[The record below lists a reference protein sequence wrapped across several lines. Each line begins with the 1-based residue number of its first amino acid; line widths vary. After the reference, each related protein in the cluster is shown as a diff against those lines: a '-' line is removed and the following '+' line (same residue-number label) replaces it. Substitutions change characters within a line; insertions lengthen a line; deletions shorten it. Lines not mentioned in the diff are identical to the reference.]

1 MVVAATMVMARPV
14 RLLLLA
20 SVVGAA
26 GCTATTAPPSAKPAA
41 CQHGAQHGQPMTRTY
56 LFFGQKTAD
65 GRPIAAVRWR
75 RFRRTEI
82 VRAFPEGF
90 TVIDARGFWRTK
102 KGHTLWEGAKVV
114 IRLHR
119 GRPVDNTGIETLR
132 RRYKARFQ
140 QQSVL
145 RIDERVCASF

>member
-1 MVVAATMVMARPV
+1 MRKGASLIAAVA
-14 RLLLLA
+14 L
-20 SVVGAA
+20 A
-26 GCTATTAPPSAKPAA
+26 GCATTTVTTTPASKTPA
-41 CQHGAQHGQPMTRTY
+41 CTHGQPMTRTY
-56 LFFGQKTAD
+56 LFFGQKTAA
-65 GRPIAAVRWR
+65 GRPIAAARWR

-90 TVIDARGFWRTK
+90 TVIDARGFWRAK

-119 GRPVDNTGIETLR
+119 ARAADNTGIETLR
-132 RRYKARFQ
+132 RRYKARFR